1 MTDRPPMLDPY
12 DLIGVSLDTSADD
25 ILASYA
31 RAVAQR
37 PRDAAA
43 IHQAQEDLR
52 QPYKRLAVDML
63 LALPATSEAE
73 IEQFVDEHAELP
85 PLVSDEL
92 SLVLAVGPEPVLDAP
107 PLQLAFRE
115 DLDDEPIVI
124 PELDP

>member
-1 MTDRPPMLDPY
+1 VTERPPLFDPY
-12 DLIGVSLDTSADD
+12 DSIGVSLDTPADD
-25 ILASYA
+25 ILAAYA

-63 LALPATSEAE
+63 LALPVTSEAE
-73 IEQFVDEHAELP
+73 IERLLDEHAGLP
-85 PLVSDEL
+85 PLVSEEL
-92 SLVLAVGPEPVLDAP
+92 ASVLAVGPEPTLDAP
-107 PLQLAFRE
+107 PPALAFRD

>member
-1 MTDRPPMLDPY
+1 MLDPY
-12 DLIGVSLDTSADD
+12 DLVGASLDASADD

-31 RAVAQR
+31 RAVSRR

-63 LALPATSEAE
+63 LALPVASDAE
-73 IEQFVDEHAELP
+73 IEQLLTEHAELP
-85 PLVSDEL
+85 PLVSGEL
-92 SLVLAVGPEPVLDAP
+92 AVVLAVGPDPAADASP
-107 PLQLAFRE
+107 PALAFRD
-115 DLDDEPIVI
+115 DLDDEPLAL

>member
-1 MTDRPPMLDPY
+1 MTQRPPMLDPY
-12 DLIGVSLDTSADD
+12 DLIGVSLDTPAGD
-25 ILASYA
+25 ILATYA

-63 LALPATSEAE
+63 LALPTTTEAE
-73 IEQFVDEHAELP
+73 IEQLVDEHAELP

-92 SLVLAVGPEPVLDAP
+92 AVVLAVGPELALDVP
-107 PLQLAFRE
+107 PLQLAFRD

>member
-1 MTDRPPMLDPY
+1 MTHRPLMLDPY
-12 DLIGVSLDTSADD
+12 HLIGASLEASADD
-25 ILASYA
+25 ILAAYA

-52 QPYKRLAVDML
+52 QPYKRLAADML
-63 LALPATSEAE
+63 LALPTTSEAE
-73 IEQFVDEHAELP
+73 IEQLIDEHAELP
-85 PLVSDEL
+85 PLVSNEL
-92 SLVLAVGPEPVLDAP
+92 AVVLAVGPDPAVDAAP
-107 PLQLAFRE
+107 PSLVFRD

>member
-1 MTDRPPMLDPY
+1 MTHRPLLLDPY
-12 DLIGVSLDTSADD
+12 DLIGVSLDVSADD
-25 ILASYA
+25 VLATYA
-31 RAVAQR
+31 RAVAER

-63 LALPATSEAE
+63 LALPATSETE
-73 IEQFVDEHAELP
+73 IEQLVEEHAELP
-85 PLVSDEL
+85 PLVSDEIAV
-92 SLVLAVGPEPVLDAP
+92 VLAVGPEPALDIP
-107 PLQLAFRE
+107 PLALRFRE

>member
-1 MTDRPPMLDPY
+1 MTQRPPMLDPY
-12 DLIGVSLDTSADD
+12 DLIGVSFETSADD
-25 ILASYA
+25 ILAAYA

-63 LALPATSEAE
+63 LAVPTTSEAE
-73 IEQFVDEHAELP
+73 IEQLVDDHAELP
-85 PLVSDEL
+85 PLVSSEL
-92 SLVLAVGPEPVLDAP
+92 AVVLAVGPEPALDAP
-107 PLQLAFRE
+107 PLRLAFRD

>member
-1 MTDRPPMLDPY
+1 MLDPY
-12 DLIGVSLDTSADD
+12 HLIGVTLDASADD
-25 ILASYA
+25 ILAAYA

-63 LALPATSEAE
+63 LALPTTSEAE
-73 IEQFVDEHAELP
+73 IEQLIDEHAELP
-85 PLVSDEL
+85 PLVSNEL
-92 SLVLAVGPEPVLDAP
+92 AVVLAVGPELTTAAP
-107 PLQLAFRE
+107 SPSLVFRD

-124 PELDP
+124 LELDP

>member
-1 MTDRPPMLDPY
+1 VTQRPPVLDPY
-12 DLIGVSLDTSADD
+12 DLIGVSLETPADD
-25 ILASYA
+25 ILAAYA

-63 LALPATSEAE
+63 LALPATTEAE
-73 IEQFVDEHAELP
+73 IEQLIDEHAELP

-92 SLVLAVGPEPVLDAP
+92 AVVLAVGPELALEVPALA
-107 PLQLAFRE
+107 LAFRD

>member
-1 MTDRPPMLDPY
+1 MTQRPPMLDPY
-12 DLIGVSLDTSADD
+12 HLIGVALDASGDD
-25 ILASYA
+25 ILATYA

-63 LALPATSEAE
+63 LALPTTSEAE
-73 IEQFVDEHAELP
+73 IEQLIDEHAELP

-92 SLVLAVGPEPVLDAP
+92 AVVLAVGPDPTVDRSPPSLVLRD
-107 PLQLAFRE
+107 
-115 DLDDEPIVI
+115 DLDDEPIVV

>member
-1 MTDRPPMLDPY
+1 MTQRPPMLDPY
-12 DLIGVSLDTSADD
+12 HLIGVPLDAPGDD
-25 ILASYA
+25 ILAAYA

-63 LALPATSEAE
+63 LALPTTSEAE
-73 IEQFVDEHAELP
+73 IEQLIDEHAELP
-85 PLVSDEL
+85 PLVSNEL
-92 SLVLAVGPEPVLDAP
+92 AAILAVGPDPRVAAAP
-107 PLQLAFRE
+107 PPLVFRDE
-115 DLDDEPIVI
+115 LDDEPIVV

>member
-1 MTDRPPMLDPY
+1 MTHRPPMLDPY
-12 DLIGVSLDTSADD
+12 DLIGVALDMSADD
-25 ILASYA
+25 ILAAYA

-63 LALPATSEAE
+63 LALPTASDAE
-73 IEQFVDEHAELP
+73 IEQLIDEHAELP

-92 SLVLAVGPEPVLDAP
+92 AVVLAVGPDPAVVAP
-107 PLQLAFRE
+107 PPSLVFRD

>member
-1 MTDRPPMLDPY
+1 VTQRPTLDPY
-12 DLIGVSLDTSADD
+12 HLIGVSLDASGDA
-25 ILASYA
+25 ILAAYA

-63 LALPATSEAE
+63 LALPTTSEAE
-73 IEQFVDEHAELP
+73 IEQLIDEHAELP
-85 PLVSDEL
+85 PLVSDDL
-92 SLVLAVGPEPVLDAP
+92 AVVLAVGPAAVDIAPPALVFRDDLDTEPV
-107 PLQLAFRE
+107 
-115 DLDDEPIVI
+115 VI

>member
-1 MTDRPPMLDPY
+1 VTQRPPLLDPY
-12 DLIGVSLDTSADD
+12 DLIGVSLDAASDD
-25 ILASYA
+25 ILAAYA

-63 LALPATSEAE
+63 LALPVTSEAE
-73 IEQFVDEHAELP
+73 IEQLLDEHAELP

-92 SLVLAVGPEPVLDAP
+92 AAVLAIGPEPALDAP
-107 PLQLAFRE
+107 PLALAFRE

>member
-1 MTDRPPMLDPY
+1 VTQRPPVLDPY
-12 DLIGVSLDTSADD
+12 DLIGVSLETPADD
-25 ILASYA
+25 ILTAYA

-63 LALPATSEAE
+63 LALPATTEAE
-73 IEQFVDEHAELP
+73 IEQLIDEHAELP

-92 SLVLAVGPEPVLDAP
+92 AVVLAVGPELALDVPA
-107 PLQLAFRE
+107 LALAFRD

>member
-1 MTDRPPMLDPY
+1 MTQRPPLLDPY
-12 DLIGVSLDTSADD
+12 DLIGVSLDAASDD
-25 ILASYA
+25 ILAAYA

-63 LALPATSEAE
+63 LALPVTSEAE
-73 IEQFVDEHAELP
+73 IEQLLDEHAELP

-92 SLVLAVGPEPVLDAP
+92 AAVLAIGPEPALDAP
-107 PLQLAFRE
+107 PLALAFRE